1 MEQLMAIPIRTL
13 QRVLNSGRDTR
24 WTVWDSKAPSLK
36 GTEASLSCVQC
47 FLYLVFSSINVSIF
61 HILCLDT
68 FWLDLIYH
76 ILCRVFWQNMK
87 SPRWLSLLQPTFG
100 ALWLLAFPKTE
111 ISFEMEEISDCQRF
125 RKIWWG
131 SWWRL
136 AELCEVPR
144 CLLWRGLRHH
154 CPVYN
159 VFVSYSIIVS
169 ISHSAWLDTFWTA

>member
-1 MEQLMAIPIRTL
+1 MCEQWRLHCTSQWGVVDTIEWVC
-13 QRVLNSGRDTR
+13 VLCGHCVQNDWACKAMNLHQLLHYT
-24 WTVWDSKAPSLK
+24 WTVLCRNYSDDSEGHSY
-36 GTEASLSCVQC
+36 GQ
-47 FLYLVFSSINVSIF
+47 LVIGSFITTV
-61 HILCLDT
+61 CL
-68 FWLDLIYH
+68 LIYH

-136 AELCEVPR
+136 GELCEVPR
-144 CLLWRGLRHH
+144 CLLWRGLRCH
-154 CPVYN
+154 CPMYN
-159 VFVSYSIIVS
+159 VSCILY
-169 ISHSAWLDTFWTA
+169 LLQ